1 METFERAR
9 LDAYFA
15 RIASQFAP
23 DELTSSFLITHLL
36 SERPAFVR
44 AVAAMSRL
52 TAVLPKP
59 KSVHPA
65 AQRETER
72 TVAVDTLTR
81 ELFTDPDTA
90 LDYFESRA
98 AGEPISLLDVGG
110 YFAPTLT
117 DLHSHFTGRLVGV
130 VEDTE
135 NGHRRYEALDKLRCP
150 VISVARSP
158 LKDPE
163 DYLVGQSV
171 VFSTEAV
178 MRGRGD
184 ILHGRPALV
193 IGFGK
198 LGSSIA
204 RLLHAKGV
212 QVTVFDIDPVR
223 RTQALSQGFTVARDR
238 ESALTG
244 AGLVLC
250 ATGAVSLRGEDFS
263 HLRNGAYVATVTS
276 SEDEARPRR
285 PTGRL
290 HPHGR
295 RRPHH
300 PLPNHRPL
308 LLSGQRRQC
317 GQLHPRRERW
327 AVHLP
332 DPGRNPRRDQD
343 AHPQRSRTWHPRG
356 PRIRPRG
363 HRGDLA
369 LLLQQV
375 ITMPITANHIRTTLT
390 AYLDQH
396 PEDKHEIDIVQGLLD
411 SGDDLTSRESLPG
424 HVTAG
429 AILVGRDG
437 RVLHILHN
445 ATGTWLLPGGHIESS
460 DHTLLQT
467 MRP

>member
-9 LDAYFA
+9 LDAYFT
-15 RIASQFAP
+15 RIAVQFAP
-23 DELTSSFLITHLL
+23 DEPSSSCLITHLL
-36 SERPAFVR
+36 AERPAFVR
-44 AVAAMSRL
+44 AVAAMTRL
-52 TAVLPKP
+52 AAVLPKP

-72 TVAVDTLTR
+72 TVVVDALTR
-81 ELFTDPDTA
+81 ELFTNPDTT

-117 DLHSHFTGRLVGV
+117 DVHSRFTGRLLGV

-135 NGHRRYEALDKLRCP
+135 NGHLRYEALDKLPCP

-223 RTQALSQGFTVARDR
+223 RTQALSQGFTVARER
-238 ESALTG
+238 ETALTG

-276 SEDEARPRR
+276 SEDELELA
-285 PTGRL
+285 
-290 HPHGR
+290 
-295 RRPHH
+295 
-300 PLPNHRPL
+300 
-308 LLSGQRRQC
+308 S
-317 GQLHPRRERW
+317 
-327 AVHLP
+327 LP
-332 DPGRNPRRDQD
+332 DVYTRTVVGDHITRYQTTGHYFYLANGGNAVNFIHGASVGPFIFLIQAEILAAIRMLTRGGLPPG
-343 AHPQRSRTWHPRG
+343 
-356 PRIRPRG
+356 
-363 HRGDLA
+363 
-369 LLLQQV
+369 
-375 ITMPITANHIRTTLT
+375 M
-390 AYLDQH
+390 
-396 PEDKHEIDIVQGLLD
+396 HEVPAPD
-411 SGDDLTSRESLPG
+411 RE
-424 HVTAG
+424 
-429 AILVGRDG
+429 AI
-437 RVLHILHN
+437 
-445 ATGTWLLPGGHIESS
+445 AATWLSYFN
-460 DHTLLQT
+460 
-467 MRP
+467 R